1 MTILICDDDHST
13 VDVLTSQ
20 LDFEAFGIDRVLTA
34 YNGRAAIELVE
45 KERPEIILCDID
57 MPQANGIDVLKK
69 AHDLDYFCA
78 FSFLT
83 AYESFSYA
91 REAIRYG
98 AVNYL
103 TKPFTMEEVS
113 SCIEGMAEYI
123 DRHDRTEE
131 AGEKASDTEKARRD
145 EINALL
151 RAIRDG
157 FYGENR
163 ERIEASFKSR
173 NLPVSADTLF
183 RTVSIRGNLE
193 SEKTKSWDPQLLHYS
208 FRYLSQEAVADR
220 LDFNF
225 FLVDPDGSIDL
236 IQLFIEDSRFTEEEL
251 IKRCRTLIRMS
262 KQNLGVEPVCYISE
276 ARPLY
281 QMERAR
287 EDKQKTEQ
295 YRLQEGRILL
305 PYEEENEQITAEEA
319 LLLDEEKIL
328 AFLQQRDKTDY
339 MKTIGDLVQRIS
351 ESGSGSENRMA
362 QLHHDLMQTLFRC
375 LSDNQIQAHVLFN
388 DPMTR
393 ELDKNAERSVF
404 DFIRFSAVIYDEAV
418 EALKTIEE
426 NSDIL
431 TNVKKYIAEHYKE
444 DIDRNDIAQ
453 VAFITPNYL
462 SKRFRQDTG
471 LSLRDYINKLRV
483 KESKRLLLTTT
494 MPVST
499 IAMEVG
505 FGNISYFST
514 VFRKYTGT
522 SPIEW
527 RDNPLVRKE
536 QEDDE

>member
-20 LDFEAFGIDRVLTA
+20 LDFEAFGIDKILTA
-34 YNGRAAIELVE
+34 YNGKAAMELAE
-45 KERPEIILCDID
+45 KEKPEIILCDID
-57 MPQANGIDVLKK
+57 MPQANGIDVLKRV
-69 AHDLDYFCA
+69 HELGFLCA

-91 REAIRYG
+91 RDAIRYG

-113 SCIEGMAEYI
+113 ACVEGMAEYV
-123 DRHDRTEE
+123 DRHDR
-131 AGEKASDTEKARRD
+131 AMGEKEKTAYTEKIKRD
-145 EINALL
+145 ELNSIL

-163 ERIEASFKSR
+163 ESLKVTLQNR
-173 NLPVSADTLF
+173 NMTLSADALF
-183 RTVSIRGNLE
+183 RTVSIRVNLE
-193 SEKTKSWDPQLLHYS
+193 CEKTKNWDSQLLQYS
-208 FRYLSQEAVADR
+208 FRYLTQEAVADR
-220 LDFNF
+220 LDFSY
-225 FLVDPDGSIDL
+225 FLADPDGSIEM
-236 IQLFIEDSRFTEEEL
+236 IQLFVEEERFTEEEL
-251 IKRCRTLIRMS
+251 VKRCRTLIRMS

-276 ARPLY
+276 VRPLY

-287 EDKQKTEQ
+287 QDRRKAEE
-295 YRLQEGRILL
+295 YRLQEGRIILEGDEL
-305 PYEEENEQITAEEA
+305 DHPEEEDS
-319 LLLDEEKIL
+319 LLLIEERIL
-328 AFLQQRDKTDY
+328 AYLQQRNKTDY
-339 MKTIGDLVQRIS
+339 MKNIGDLVQQIS
-351 ESGSGSENRMA
+351 ESGSGSEHRMA

-388 DPMTR
+388 NPMMK

-404 DFIRFSAVIYDEAV
+404 DFIRFSAMIYDEAI
-418 EALKTIEE
+418 EALKTVEG

-431 TNVKKYIAEHYKE
+431 TNVKKYIAEHFRE

-453 VAFITPNYL
+453 VAYITPNYL

-527 RDNPLVRKE
+527 RDNPSVRKE